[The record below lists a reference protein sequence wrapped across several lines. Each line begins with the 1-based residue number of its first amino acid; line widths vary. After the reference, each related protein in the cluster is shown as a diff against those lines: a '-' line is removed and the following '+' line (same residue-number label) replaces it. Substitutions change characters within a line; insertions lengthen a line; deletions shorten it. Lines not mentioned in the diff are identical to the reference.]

1 MTRGLHALAGG
12 LLRGCYAIA
21 SAVLLAV
28 HVVLFVPGFGLGML
42 FLVPWPVV
50 VMRRLADAVRRRHG
64 DIPRPYRARPGPPE
78 QEPDGRYRH
87 QRQLYRSPFWP
98 RQYRYL
104 DWVLGDP
111 ATWRDIGWLLTNPVV
126 GGVLGFGP
134 AALVVGGLAV
144 ATGAADRSAWWIPV
158 GLVMVGLGFV
168 VAPVAVRTHDAWAR
182 RLLAPPLTEF
192 GSAKVWLGRRFVTLA
207 QLLALGGL
215 TVVTA
220 GLAVISVAALALFCV
235 GVVGTLPE
243 NAALTRRVTALRREL
258 AERWSGVP
266 IQTPYRPE
274 PPLPAR
280 RDDGLYEVRDQLYKS
295 TGWTRFFQ
303 RLDWV
308 WHDPATWRD
317 LLWTVTDP
325 LVGGALVA
333 GSVGA
338 VGYGFVEVMVPALAR
353 ITRLENPPPLAVHAD
368 RPFLALVAGLAMVVA
383 GALFAPTAL
392 RLHGRWTAVLLA
404 PTAKARLALRVQELT
419 VSREDATSAQAAE
432 LRRIER
438 DLHDGAQGRLVAVG
452 LALGAVEALIDTD
465 PAAARRLVA
474 DARES
479 TARAL
484 AELRDLVRGVR
495 PPVLAERGLVEAIRA
510 LALDSPVPAT
520 VTADGVGRAPEPIEA
535 AVYFAV
541 SEALVNTAKHAGAAT
556 VSVSFGHADG
566 VLTATVADDGR
577 GGADP
582 ERGSGLRGMRHR
594 LAAFDGTVRLVSPAG
609 GPTTV
614 TLEVPCALS
623 SPRTSTSSGRGS
635 SSC

>member
-1 MTRGLHALAGG
+1 MTRGLRALAAG
-12 LLRGCYAIA
+12 LLRGCYAVA
-21 SAVLLAV
+21 SAVLLVAHLV
-28 HVVLFVPGFGLGML
+28 TLLPGFGLGL
-42 FLVPWPVV
+42 VFLVPWPVV
-50 VMRRLADAVRRRHG
+50 AMRRVADAVRRTCG

-78 QEPDGRYRH
+78 PEADGRYRH
-87 QRQLYRSPFWP
+87 DRRLYRSPFWP
-98 RQYRYL
+98 RQFGYL
-104 DWVLGDP
+104 DWALGDP
-111 ATWRDIGWLLTNPVV
+111 ATWRDVGWMLTNPVV

-144 ATGAADRSAWWIPV
+144 ATGAGPWWIPL
-158 GLVMVGLGFV
+158 GLVMMAGGAA
-168 VAPVAVRTHDAWAR
+168 VAPVAVRTHDAWTR
-182 RLLAPPLTEF
+182 RMLAPPLTEF
-192 GSAKVWLGRRFVTLA
+192 SSVKVWLGKRFVTVV

-215 TVVTA
+215 TLVSVA
-220 GLAVISVAALALFCV
+220 LAVLSVVSLALFSV
-235 GVVGTLPE
+235 GIVGALPE
-243 NAALTRRVTALRREL
+243 FAMVNRQFAATRRRL
-258 AERWSGVP
+258 ARQWSATP

-274 PPLPAR
+274 PTLPSQR
-280 RDDGLYEVRDQLYKS
+280 PDGLYAVGDQLYKS
-295 TGWTRFFQ
+295 KGWTRFFQ

-317 LLWTVTDP
+317 LLWTFADP

-333 GSVGA
+333 ASAGA
-338 VGYGFVEVMVPALAR
+338 VGYGFVGLTIPALAR
-353 ITRLENPPPLAVHAD
+353 LLRLEDPPHLAFLAD
-368 RPFLALVAGLAMVVA
+368 RPVLALLLGLALVVG
-383 GALFAPTAL
+383 GAVFAPTAL

-404 PTAKARLALRVQELT
+404 PTAKARLALRVEQLT
-419 VSREDATSAQAAE
+419 VSRDDATSAQAAE

-495 PPVLAERGLVEAIRA
+495 PPVLAERGLVEAVRA
-510 LALDSPVPAT
+510 LALDSPVPVT
-520 VTADGVGRAPEPIEA
+520 VSTELTGRAAEPVEA

-541 SEALVNTAKHAGAAT
+541 SEALVNTAKHAVASH
-556 VSVSFGHADG
+556 VSIVFGYVDG
-566 VLTATVADDGR
+566 VLRVEVVDDGL

-582 ERGSGLRGMRHR
+582 ALGSGLRGMRHR
-594 LAAFDGTVRLVSPAG
+594 LAAFDGTVRVVSPAG
-609 GPTTV
+609 GPTAV

-623 SPRTSTSSGRGS
+623 SPRTSTSSGKAS

>member
-12 LLRGCYAIA
+12 LIRGCLAIG
-21 SAVLLAV
+21 SAVLFAV
-28 HVVLFVPGFGLGML
+28 HLLLFVPGLGLGMV
-42 FLVPWPVV
+42 FLLPWPIV
-50 VMRRLADAVRRRHG
+50 VMRRFTNAVRRICG
-64 DIPRPYRARPGPPE
+64 GIAPPYRDRPGPPE
-78 QEPDGRYRH
+78 READGRYRH
-87 QRQLYRSPFWP
+87 DRRLYRSPFWP
-98 RQYRYL
+98 RQFRYL
-104 DWVLGDP
+104 DWALGDP
-111 ATWRDIGWLLTNPVV
+111 ATWRDVGWLLTNPVV

-144 ATGAADRSAWWIPV
+144 ATSGGPAWWIPV
-158 GLVMVGLGFV
+158 GLGLVGLGGA
-168 VAPVAVRTHDAWAR
+168 VAPAAVRAHDAWTAWM
-182 RLLAPPLTEF
+182 LAPRTGH
-192 GSAKVWLGRRFVTLA
+192 GSLKAWLGRRFVALTRLA
-207 QLLALGGL
+207 ALGGL
-215 TVVTA
+215 TVV
-220 GLAVISVAALALFCV
+220 SAALAVLSFIAFALVAIGIV
-235 GVVGTLPE
+235 GAVPE
-243 NAALTRRVTALRREL
+243 SAAAVRRLTALRRRL
-258 AERWSGVP
+258 AGQWSGVP

-274 PPLPAR
+274 PPLPQR
-280 RDDGLYEVRDQLYKS
+280 RPDGLYAVGDSLYRTK
-295 TGWTRFFQ
+295 GWTRFFQ
-303 RLDWV
+303 RLEWI

-325 LVGGALVA
+325 IVGGALVA
-333 GSVGA
+333 ASAGA
-338 VGYGFVEVMVPALAR
+338 VGYGLVGLAVPALAR
-353 ITRLENPPPLAVHAD
+353 LARLDDPPALAILADRPPLA
-368 RPFLALVAGLAMVVA
+368 LLAGLALIVA
-383 GALFAPTAL
+383 GAAVAPGAL

-404 PTAKARLALRVQELT
+404 PTAKARLALRVEQLT
-419 VSREDATSAQAAE
+419 ESRADATSAQAAE

-495 PPVLAERGLVEAIRA
+495 PPVLAERGLVEAVRA

-520 VTADGVGRAPEPIEA
+520 VSADLPGRPPEPVEA

-541 SEALVNTAKHAGAAT
+541 SEALVNAAKHAEAGAVT
-556 VSVSFGHADG
+556 IGFGHADG
-566 VLTATVADDGR
+566 VLRAVVTDDGR

-582 ERGSGLRGMRHR
+582 ARGSGLRGMRHR
-594 LAAFDGTVRLVSPAG
+594 LAAFDGTVRVVSPAG
-609 GPTTV
+609 GPTVV